1 MMNVASTGRVDHD
14 KDGWDCYTNERLL
27 FAESWGH
34 RRVGQ
39 PQLWRLGCVTG
50 EVANFYTRNLNRRGN
65 DRGKWRKT
73 IPEAKTRPGLSSL
86 LLLLLLLLLLMT
98 FMQCIHNY
106 VRETNHVSWVQF
118 WDRPLL
124 KFMLLVMLFPLLN
137 ILYLYSYIRTVR
149 SVCTVPHVAVFCSSL
164 KSCFPDMLLRYFLND
179 SEMTPVTSIEI
190 SIIFVFTLLLLL
202 HYAQIIPLS
211 SCAIGFSFVISSF
224 NKT

>member
-50 EVANFYTRNLNRRGN
+50 EVANFCTRNLNRRGN

-86 LLLLLLLLLLMT
+86 LLLLLLLMT

-106 VRETNHVSWVQF
+106 VRETNHVSRVQF
-118 WDRPLL
+118 CDYPVFKVYTTCNVISHVKYSVLVFAQPYCLQCVYFASCGCFLQLLEVALSRYVAQVFSDRPWDD
-124 KFMLLVMLFPLLN
+124 PSH
-137 ILYLYSYIRTVR
+137 LYW
-149 SVCTVPHVAVFCSSL
+149 
-164 KSCFPDMLLRYFLND
+164 N
-179 SEMTPVTSIEI
+179 
-190 SIIFVFTLLLLL
+190 
-202 HYAQIIPLS
+202 
-211 SCAIGFSFVISSF
+211 
-224 NKT
+224 